1 MRAHTKKGV
10 NTNRRLAMFTKAT
23 SVLAIIVGTAL
34 GAMAAC
40 TSAVSALARDSA
52 EMLRD
57 RRIICNQFVIE
68 DPYPVIVGDSAQYCC
83 RPTDRTRDCRADN
96 PHEDH
101 H

>member
-1 MRAHTKKGV
+1 MK
-10 NTNRRLAMFTKAT
+10 
-23 SVLAIIVGTAL
+23 IVCAL
-34 GAMAAC
+34 MLTC

-68 DPYPVIVGDSAQYCC
+68 DPYPAIVGDSAQYCC
-83 RPTDRTRDCRADN
+83 RTADRTRDCRADN
-96 PHEDH
+96 PHEEH